1 MELHITL
8 RAEALVREG
17 MTPDEA
23 EAEARRMFAID
34 NSTIEQLHDIA
45 LDRNRHM
52 RFYERWMP
60 SVRTRVTR
68 RDARC
73 ASRRSPHSL

>member
-1 MELHITL
+1 
-8 RAEALVREG
+8 

-68 RDARC
+68 QATRAARAGGHRIHYRRWRL
-73 ASRRSPHSL
+73 ASEST